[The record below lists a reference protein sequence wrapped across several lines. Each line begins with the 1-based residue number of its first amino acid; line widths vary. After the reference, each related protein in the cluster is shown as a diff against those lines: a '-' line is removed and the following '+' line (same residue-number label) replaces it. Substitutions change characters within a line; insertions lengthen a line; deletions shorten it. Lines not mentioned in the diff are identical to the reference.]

1 MTTMEKLN
9 VGKRVFITPLDKEEQ
24 YISSVYDIDAKGIY
38 VPIPYA
44 DKMPLI
50 LGHGERV
57 QLKYMG
63 VRSAYLFVTEAVGRK
78 TEQDR
83 LPLYIFKH
91 PADSEI
97 KRIQLREFV
106 RVPVMLEIQYAV
118 APAKNEPPVF
128 KKAVSVDLSGGGLKI
143 AVKERINKGAIV
155 LLSFSLNIKAKK
167 KQEEF
172 RMLSKLVR
180 CELVDEDTKIYHAGF
195 NFLDIRPQQQDL
207 IMAYVFERMIE
218 IKRKQ

>member
-1 MTTMEKLN
+1 MEKLN
-9 VGKRVFITPLDKEEQ
+9 VGKKVFITPLDRDEQ
-24 YISSVYDIDAKGIY
+24 YVSSVYDIDAKGIY

-57 QLKYMG
+57 RLKYMG
-63 VRSAYLFVTEAVGRK
+63 EGSAYLFVTEAVGRK
-78 TEQDR
+78 AEQDK
-83 LPLYIFKH
+83 LPMYIFKH
-91 PADSEI
+91 PLESEI
-97 KRIQLREFV
+97 TRVQLREFV

-118 APAKNEPPVF
+118 PPAKNEPPVF
-128 KKAVSVDLSGGGLKI
+128 KKAVSVDLSGGGLKM
-143 AVKERINKGAIV
+143 AVKENMHKGTIV

-167 KQEEF
+167 KKEEF
-172 RMLSKLVR
+172 RLLGKLVR
-180 CELVDEDTKIYHAGF
+180 CELVDEDARVYHAGF
-195 NFLDIRPQQQDL
+195 SFLDIRPQQQDL